1 MFSEE
6 AQELVGVDITPVLGE
21 ELEDKK
27 GINTTFELCTRCAMG
42 LNILSNHAIQFYLH
56 AEEFILGDLAD
67 I

>member
-6 AQELVGVDITPVLGE
+6 AQELVGVDITPVLEE

-27 GINTTFELCTRCAMG
+27 GVNNFFERWKRCAMG